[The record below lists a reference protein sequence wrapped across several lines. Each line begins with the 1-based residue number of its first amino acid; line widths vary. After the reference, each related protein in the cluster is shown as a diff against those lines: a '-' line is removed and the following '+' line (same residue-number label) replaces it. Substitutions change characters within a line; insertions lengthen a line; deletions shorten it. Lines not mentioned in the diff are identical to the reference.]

1 MLSRPLPGLAM
12 AARRRARGVAATS
25 AWKMALKSV
34 YAEGEKGREEQG
46 DVSAA
51 THPERRR
58 EAWRARGP
66 LACQLALKSLQ
77 HHQQGVKGAGDKWR
91 GEGGRV
97 ASSPRAGKVTMKSRA
112 DTAGVPARAELGR
125 TCCERARAA

>member
-12 AARRRARGVAATS
+12 AAPAEWRRRARGKWRWPD
-25 AWKMALKSV
+25 AWRWKSV

-77 HHQQGVKGAGDKWR
+77 HHQQGVQGAGDKWR

-97 ASSPRAGKVTMKSRA
+97 ASSPRAGKVTMSPQVSQH
-112 DTAGVPARAELGR
+112 GPN
-125 TCCERARAA
+125 